1 MHTFINLLIGLLIG
15 LFIYNLFYFRIREGQ
30 GPMVGSIMFP
40 TSYKGITDVLHKKI
54 EVKEKGNTDIFTQA
68 DTEVVKKEDER
79 VDTDVRTQ
87 TWLDKKK
94 DVDEKKNVD
103 IVDRQELVRNEASIT
118 DCNKKKEQLFKTHA
132 NIIRQQKEVKYLIE
146 WMNKLPP
153 TIINN
158 ENKSKKN
165 TNNILNTSKIIGASF
180 LDARKMLDKSE
191 PDFGLG
197 KDGKEGFI
205 GREGFK
211 EGYRE
216 GQPMV
221 GSIMFPTMYQ
231 GKTDVTHKPIEVR
244 DKQDV
249 KTLVKTEV
257 TEKTDKRTD
266 KDVRGEHWH
275 EQREDVDVKKDEDRV
290 IRYPEIWNLASQ
302 KDCHEKKK
310 IIFENYNT
318 IANLQEQVKNLS
330 AWVNS
335 IMPSIR
341 NNERSAL
348 INSNKLKINSKQTS
362 KGMMSAAAELGI
374 IGESKP
380 PN

>member
-1 MHTFINLLIGLLIG
+1 
-15 LFIYNLFYFRIREGQ
+15 
-30 GPMVGSIMFP
+30 MVGSIMFP

-132 NIIRQQKEVKYLIE
+132 NIIRQQKEVKYLLE

-180 LDARKMLDKSE
+180 LDARKMLDKNKPNFE
-191 PDFGLG
+191 LG

-330 AWVNS
+330 AWVNN

-341 NNERSAL
+341 INERNAL

-374 IGESKP
+374 IGENK
-380 PN
+380 

>member
-132 NIIRQQKEVKYLIE
+132 NIIRQQKEVKYLLE

-180 LDARKMLDKSE
+180 LDARKMLDKNKPNFE
-191 PDFGLG
+191 LG

-205 GREGFK
+205 GLEGFK

-330 AWVNS
+330 AWVNN

-341 NNERSAL
+341 INERNAL

-374 IGESKP
+374 IGENK
-380 PN
+380 

>member
-1 MHTFINLLIGLLIG
+1 MFINLLIGLLIG
-15 LFIYNLFYFRIREGQ
+15 LFLYNFFNFRIREGQ

-79 VDTDVRTQ
+79 VDTDIRTQ
-87 TWLDKKK
+87 SWLDKKK

-103 IVDRQELVRNEASIT
+103 VVDRQELVRNEASIT
-118 DCNKKKEQLFKTHA
+118 DCNKKKEKLFKTHA
-132 NIIRQQKEVKYLIE
+132 NIVRQEKEVKYLLE
-146 WMNKLPP
+146 WMKKLAPA
-153 TIINN
+153 IINN
-158 ENKSKKN
+158 ENKSKQN
-165 TNNILNTSKIIGASF
+165 TNNILDTSKIISASF
-180 LDARKMLDKSE
+180 LDARKKLDKNVPSF
-191 PDFGLG
+191 D
-197 KDGKEGFI
+197 KEGFSI
-205 GREGFK
+205 REGFK

-231 GKTDVTHKPIEVR
+231 GKTDITHKPIEVR

-275 EQREDVDVKKDEDRV
+275 EQREDVDVKKDEDKV
-290 IRYPEIWNLASQ
+290 IRYPEIWNVASQ

-310 IIFENYNT
+310 IIFDNFNR
-318 IANLQEQVKNLS
+318 IAKLKEQVKNLS
-330 AWVNS
+330 MWTNN

-348 INSNKLKINSKQTS
+348 INSNKLKNNSKATT
-362 KGMMSAAAELGI
+362 KGMIKVADELGVI
-374 IGESKP
+374 
-380 PN
+380 

>member
-1 MHTFINLLIGLLIG
+1 MNTFINLLIGLLIG

-132 NIIRQQKEVKYLIE
+132 HIIRQQKEVKMLLE
-146 WMNKLPP
+146 WMNKLSP

-165 TNNILNTSKIIGASF
+165 TNNILNTSQIIGGSF
-180 LDARKMLDKSE
+180 LDARKMLDKSV

-197 KDGKEGFI
+197 KEGFV
-205 GREGFK
+205 GR

-330 AWVNS
+330 AWTNS

-362 KGMMSAAAELGI
+362 KGMLSAASELGI
-374 IGESKP
+374 LGKAEQ

>member
-1 MHTFINLLIGLLIG
+1 MFINLLIGLLIG
-15 LFIYNLFYFRIREGQ
+15 LFLYNFFNFRIREGQ

-79 VDTDVRTQ
+79 VDTDIRTQ
-87 TWLDKKK
+87 SWLDKKK

-103 IVDRQELVRNEASIT
+103 VVDRQELVRNEASIT
-118 DCNKKKEQLFKTHA
+118 DCNKKKEKLFKTHA
-132 NIIRQQKEVKYLIE
+132 NIVRQEKEVKYLLE
-146 WMNKLPP
+146 WMKKLAPA
-153 TIINN
+153 IINN
-158 ENKSKKN
+158 ENKSKQN
-165 TNNILNTSKIIGASF
+165 TNNILNTSKIISASF
-180 LDARKMLDKSE
+180 LDARKKLDKNVPSF
-191 PDFGLG
+191 D
-197 KDGKEGFI
+197 KEGFSI
-205 GREGFK
+205 REGFK

-231 GKTDVTHKPIEVR
+231 GKTDITHKPIEVR

-275 EQREDVDVKKDEDRV
+275 EQREDVDVKKDEDKV
-290 IRYPEIWNLASQ
+290 IRYPEIWNVASQ

-310 IIFENYNT
+310 IIFDNFNR
-318 IANLQEQVKNLS
+318 IAKLKEQVKNLS
-330 AWVNS
+330 MWTNN

-348 INSNKLKINSKQTS
+348 INSNKLKNNSKATT
-362 KGMMSAAAELGI
+362 KGMIKVADELGVI
-374 IGESKP
+374 
-380 PN
+380 

>member
-1 MHTFINLLIGLLIG
+1 MQTFINLLIGLLIG
-15 LFIYNLFYFRIREGQ
+15 LFFYDLFYFRIREGQ

-40 TSYKGITDVLHKKI
+40 TSYKGITNVLHKKI

-79 VDTDVRTQ
+79 VDTDIRTQ
-87 TWLDKKK
+87 SWLDKKK

-132 NIIRQQKEVKYLIE
+132 NILRQQKEVKMLLE
-146 WMNKLPP
+146 WTNKLAP

-165 TNNILNTSKIIGASF
+165 TNDILNTSKIISASF
-180 LDARKMLDKSE
+180 SDVSDKLNQNIPSFN
-191 PDFGLG
+191 PV
-197 KDGKEGFI
+197 
-205 GREGFK
+205 REGFR

-221 GSIMFPTMYQ
+221 GSIMFPTMYK
-231 GKTDVTHKPIEVR
+231 GKTDVTHKPIEIR

-275 EQREDVDVKKDEDRV
+275 EQREDVDIKKDEDRV

-330 AWVNS
+330 AWVNN

-341 NNERSAL
+341 NNERSSL
-348 INSNKLKINSKQTS
+348 INSNKLKNNSKATS
-362 KGMMSAAAELGI
+362 KNMMRVADELGI
-374 IGESKP
+374 I
-380 PN
+380 

>member
-15 LFIYNLFYFRIREGQ
+15 LFIYNLFFFRIREGQ

-132 NIIRQQKEVKYLIE
+132 NIIRQQKEVKYLLE

-165 TNNILNTSKIIGASF
+165 TNNILNTSKIVGGSF

-191 PDFGLG
+191 PNFELG
-197 KDGKEGFI
+197 KDGKEGVI

-330 AWVNS
+330 AWVNN

-341 NNERSAL
+341 INGRNAL

-374 IGESKP
+374 IGENK
-380 PN
+380 

>member
-1 MHTFINLLIGLLIG
+1 MYTFINLLIGLLIG
-15 LFIYNLFYFRIREGQ
+15 LFFYNLFYFRIREGQ

-79 VDTDVRTQ
+79 VDTDIRTQ

-103 IVDRQELVRNEASIT
+103 IVDRQELVRNVASIT

-132 NIIRQQKEVKYLIE
+132 NVARQQQQVKMLLE
-146 WMNKLPP
+146 WTNKLAP

-165 TNNILNTSKIIGASF
+165 TNTILNTSKIIGASF
-180 LDARKMLDKSE
+180 LDARDKLDQNIPSFNSE
-191 PDFGLG
+191 AFT
-197 KDGKEGFI
+197 I
-205 GREGFK
+205 REGFR

-275 EQREDVDVKKDEDRV
+275 EQREDVDVKKDEDV
-290 IRYPEIWNLASQ
+290 VHRYPEIWNLASQ

-318 IANLQEQVKNLS
+318 IKNLQEQVKNLS
-330 AWVNS
+330 SWVNN

-341 NNERSAL
+341 NNERSSL
-348 INSNKLKINSKQTS
+348 LNSNKLKYNSTNTT
-362 KGMMSAAAELGI
+362 KGMMSVATELGI
-374 IGESKP
+374 IGEQKKSEI
-380 PN
+380 

>member
-118 DCNKKKEQLFKTHA
+118 DCNKKKEKLFETHA
-132 NIIRQQKEVKYLIE
+132 HIMRQQKEVKYLLE
-146 WMNKLPP
+146 WVNKLSP

-165 TNNILNTSKIIGASF
+165 TNNILNTSKIIGGSF
-180 LDARKMLDKSE
+180 LDAREKLDKSV

-197 KDGKEGFI
+197 KEGF
-205 GREGFK
+205 REGFR

-330 AWVNS
+330 SWANS

-348 INSNKLKINSKQTS
+348 INSNKLKTNSKQTT
-362 KGMMSAAAELGI
+362 KGMMSFAAEMGI
-374 IGESKP
+374 IGEKGKG
-380 PN
+380 